1 MPSTR
6 RGNRVGLF
14 VLWPLLALA
23 CIATTGAVIHWL
35 GPSRLTVSSAA
46 ARANSVLTTMATLS
60 GAAVV
65 LALTATLGG
74 FQMSSR
80 FGTRASRM
88 VTTWQV
94 GLCMAGAALLGVGVP
109 LLAATEPWPW
119 LRTVGFACFSWT
131 VLLIGIAASRTL
143 AHLDSQWLA
152 VQCIRKLLPNVT
164 GEARVASSQ
173 SVLLEIAAGAAE
185 GDPGAHAAR
194 RGAVYAGLA
203 GYRLGADAGGLS
215 ELTESLAARAAAA
228 SRRGDSPL
236 PTAEI
241 LSLIGL
247 VGGDADVALG
257 SLRLQSNLVQESV
270 LQRRAPVVRAVLDE
284 AAEFTTD
291 RLHAIL
297 RPTSIAWLEEQE
309 PFREP
314 GLSLFF
320 ERPGD
325 VEPGEETQPPTGD
338 KAVLDWVGTMRPA
351 SRQDVDILAVLLP
364 TAPKP
369 PPPAEPEIEL
379 GEVTMVQPA
388 DVLGL
393 GFDDGASIVEESEE
407 RVIIAD
413 LAEYL
418 AKGTQTS
425 DGETPE
431 SAEERR
437 RARARL
443 AGEWEAGDLLEA
455 AVEAF
460 MAAAAAPRPED
471 AGWPGGWRG
480 SGEFA
485 TDLQRLAAPSKS
497 LYESGCFPPTDRPER
512 AIEQLLGRAIERQD
526 PAAKDDE
533 PAEAIGW
540 RTAETALQRSAVAQ
554 GAEALRELAVGAWHA
569 GFARRALLSARRLI
583 ALFVTAVEQ
592 GDARVI
598 DDVADAVRSSV
609 VRTSQSTDGTIAE
622 RARSRQLVLALASD
636 CAALG
641 RAVGELEDDRLWEAV
656 TGVLDT
662 LGWSPGHGASA
673 ETAAEVCLY
682 FLAGF
687 DTRPD
692 DPEFDR
698 PFNAVASTTKPAAKP
713 APLSPRVRRYLHHE
727 LRMSGTLEQPRLAV
741 LVVLALWRAAI
752 ADDLPTRAKEL
763 GRALQKHVLDSGRRN
778 YESDELWD
786 AEEDTRDRPPRS
798 SDEALVHWRVFDIAL
813 AARRW
818 ADAAKQGKDF
828 APVLPPVETPDAD
841 LFALLHDHGATSLVD
856 ERDYWGIEQNEDELV
871 LVQEVDRSRRLL
883 RDCECKARSK
893 VNWGYSGTGPGD
905 LAEILVADAL
915 GPLAYCPSCFGT
927 IGVAAGLIECPVC
940 EHGMRPKLWK
950 LNRACDWLSSQLSQI
965 PLSPSASDATPPGAQ
980 WHIRRTDLLDFIVR
994 RALEPD
1000 DDDEDD
1006 VFIPDQDE
1014 EIDDK

>member
-1 MPSTR
+1 MPSIR
-6 RGNRVGLF
+6 RGNRVGPF

-23 CIATTGAVIHWL
+23 CAAVTVAVIHWL

-60 GAAVV
+60 GAAVI
-65 LALTATLGG
+65 LALTATLVG

-94 GLCMAGAALLGVGVP
+94 GLCMVGAALLGVGVP

-119 LRTVGFACFSWT
+119 MRTVGFACFSWT

-143 AHLDSQWLA
+143 AHLDSRWLA
-152 VQCIRKLLPNVT
+152 VQCIRKLLPNLT

-257 SLRLQSNLVQESV
+257 SLRLQSDLAQESV

-297 RPTSIAWLEEQE
+297 EPTSIAWLEEQE
-309 PFREP
+309 PVREP
-314 GLSLFF
+314 GLSLFAD
-320 ERPGD
+320 RPTD
-325 VEPGEETQPPTGD
+325 VEPVEETPLPTGHR
-338 KAVLDWVGTMRPA
+338 AIRNWVGTSRPA
-351 SRQDVDILAVLLP
+351 SRQDVRSLVALLP
-364 TAPKP
+364 AIPDSSPT
-369 PPPAEPEIEL
+369 AEPEVEVV
-379 GEVTMVQPA
+379 EVTMVEPS
-388 DVLGL
+388 DVLGV
-393 GFDDGASIVEESEE
+393 GFHDDRAAFLEEAEK

-413 LAEYL
+413 LGDYL
-418 AKGTQTS
+418 RDETQGT
-425 DGETPE
+425 DGETTE
-431 SAEERR
+431 SVDDRQR
-437 RARARL
+437 SRARL

-455 AVEAF
+455 VVEAF

-485 TDLQRLAAPSKS
+485 TDLGRLAIPSKS

-512 AIEQLLGRAIERQD
+512 AIEELLGRAIRRHD
-526 PAAKDDE
+526 PGAKDDE
-533 PAEAIGW
+533 PAEAMGW
-540 RTAETALQRSAVAQ
+540 RTVETALQRSAVSR
-554 GAEALRELAVGAWHA
+554 GAEALRELATGAWHA
-569 GFARRALLSARRLI
+569 GFSRRALLTIRRLI

-592 GDARVI
+592 GDARLI
-598 DDVADAVRSSV
+598 DDVSDAARLSV
-609 VRTSQSTDGTIAE
+609 VRTSQWADGTIAE
-622 RARSRQLVLALASD
+622 
-636 CAALG
+636 
-641 RAVGELEDDRLWEAV
+641 LEAGDRLWEAV

-662 LGWSPGHGASA
+662 LGWSPRGSA
-673 ETAAEVCLY
+673 AEAAAEVCLY

-687 DTRPD
+687 GTHPD

-698 PFNAVASTTKPAAKP
+698 PFSAVVSTTKPSSKP
-713 APLSPRVRRYLHHE
+713 APLSSRVRRYLLHE

-741 LVVLALWRAAI
+741 LVVLALWRDAI
-752 ADDLPTRAKEL
+752 ADGSPARAEEL
-763 GRALQKHVLDSGRRN
+763 GRALQKRIINLGRRE

-786 AEEDTRDRPPRS
+786 AEEDTHDRPPRS
-798 SDEALVHWRVFDIAL
+798 SDEALVHWRVFDVAL

-818 ADAAKQGKDF
+818 AEAAKTGEDST
-828 APVLPPVETPDAD
+828 PVLPSVETPDAD
-841 LFALLHDHGATSLVD
+841 LLALIRDRGAKSLVD
-856 ERDYWGIEQNEDELV
+856 ERDYWGIKLGEDDLV
-871 LVQEVDRSRRLL
+871 LAQEADRSRRLL
-883 RDCECKARSK
+883 RDGECKARSK
-893 VNWGYSGTGPGD
+893 INWGSGAGDD
-905 LAEILVADAL
+905 LAEILIADAL
-915 GPLAYCPSCFGT
+915 GPLVYCPSCFGT
-927 IGVAAGLIECPVC
+927 IGVAAGLIECPIC
-940 EHGMRPKLWK
+940 EHGMRPDLWK
-950 LNRACDWLSSQLSQI
+950 LNRACDWLTSQLSKV
-965 PLSPSASDATPPGAQ
+965 PLGSGASDDTPADAH
-980 WHIRRTDLLDFIVR
+980 WHIRRTDLLDFVVGH
-994 RALEPD
+994 ALEPD
-1000 DDDEDD
+1000 DDDDD
-1006 VFIPDQDE
+1006 HFIPDPDE
-1014 EIDDK
+1014 EADDEW